1 MAKQPNRN
9 SSEPKTD
16 DGRTPQGRF
25 APGNPGNPNAPGRP
39 PRSVE
44 ERYLEDLRTAVTPER
59 WLKIVKRAIDDAAAG
74 DTAARTWLGKYLL
87 PDLQKLQI
95 QTAGTLADWLAQLS
109 QKA

>member
-1 MAKQPNRN
+1 MAKPSLNSHESKQDKTRN
-9 SSEPKTD
+9 AK
-16 DGRTPQGRF
+16 GQF
-25 APGNPGNPNAPGRP
+25 LPGVAGCTNSPGRP

-59 WLKIVKRAIDDAAAG
+59 WREIVKRAIDDAAAG